1 MLEPVDRV
9 KPVWTSILQLDAR
22 TEMLWSAIGRVITW
36 LNTNHGPFYPR
47 TRLWTRRAISISYPL
62 SPDQTYEYSRLP
74 LDLPRPYTSRTSHS
88 RFRIISRFS
97 FGKIFLPFYPIF
109 SFSLPEKTLSS
120 AHEGTNAS
128 RKKNFRLPCARAE
141 YKRQEDPLSDR
152 LAPLSEKTEIIQN
165 FLAVK
170 PNRREGRL
178 IHGGQGNGTAV
189 FFGEISSGSSIN
201 AKSRR
206 PPAAG
211 KSHGYQV
218 CSISDE
224 GSGARGTTRPTF
236 ENERS

>member
-1 MLEPVDRV
+1 MNKASYIHQLPALTRSNVR
-9 KPVWTSILQLDAR
+9 ILS
-22 TEMLWSAIGRVITW
+22 T
-36 LNTNHGPFYPR
+36 
-47 TRLWTRRAISISYPL
+47 PL
-62 SPDQTYEYSRLP
+62 RSS
-74 LDLPRPYTSRTSHS
+74 RPYISRTSHS

-97 FGKIFLPFYPIF
+97 FGKILRPFYPVF
-109 SFSLPEKTLSS
+109 SFSLLEKTLSS

-128 RKKNFRLPCARAE
+128 RLSYRKKNFRLPCARAE

-206 PPAAG
+206 PPLPG
-211 KSHGYQV
+211 KATDIKFARFPTRARVHVERRVQHSKTSGRKRRGLPIPDTYLLGNR
-218 CSISDE
+218 SILAS
-224 GSGARGTTRPTF
+224 
-236 ENERS
+236 